1 MIETMQSST
10 VIPVSL
16 SAARAAMAEC
26 MLGEQSTQLR
36 VGDITLHP
44 HQRSAATRIQR
55 TIAECGGALLCDDV
69 GLGKTYVA
77 LAVATG
83 FEFVTVIAPASLA
96 DMWRHALGATRISA
110 EFISIESLGRAGAPD
125 RKRTLIIVDE
135 AHHFRNP
142 CTRRYAALARM
153 CMFAPVLL
161 LTATP
166 LHNTR
171 DDVSALAALFMGSR
185 AYSMTP
191 ADLTRIVVRRD
202 ASAQAGVHDIPVIEH
217 VPARVINTSETMLDM
232 IIALPP
238 PVPASDGSVA
248 ASLVVHGLVRQWAS
262 SNAALVGALKRRIA
276 RSHGLLVSL
285 DAGRYPT
292 AAELSAWVYTGDAV
306 QLAFAELLSPANIS
320 LVALATALREHV
332 SALTQLLDIA
342 RGLDDRALAGF
353 VREIRAAHPDEKII
367 AFSCYAETADSL
379 YRSLMH
385 DGHAALLTAR
395 GAMIASGPVSR
406 AEIME
411 QFEPCAS
418 AARPV
423 SEREEVN
430 LLIATD
436 LLSEGVNLQRASVIV
451 HLDLPWTAARLEQR
465 IGRLARIG
473 SPHERVISYSVN
485 PSPRAEAFL
494 HELEIITR
502 KSSLAGDIFGD
513 SAGSE
518 LPEQPS
524 RRAQITC
531 SEHTRTMMEQWRL
544 ATSAAASPRSERELV
559 IATAVASSFGAVGA
573 WVVDGD
579 STLLAYE
586 ESAGIVTDAPSIERY
601 IGAANVDDVA
611 SGAYATPP
619 DSAHVLRVLRAA
631 RAWYDQRRA
640 WLAVGGSDGFLIARS
655 DPRETQHSTGHST
668 RHGARRS
675 LARVADA
682 TSAGAGFSRRSG
694 SAAIAARLRQ
704 AAAAPLPL
712 AVEWSLESL
721 SESADEAA
729 VNTILDIVDR
739 ARPAASHT
747 REQGIRCVA
756 LIMLGPEHV

>member
-1 MIETMQSST
+1 
-10 VIPVSL
+10 
-16 SAARAAMAEC
+16 
-26 MLGEQSTQLR
+26 
-36 VGDITLHP
+36 
-44 HQRSAATRIQR
+44 
-55 TIAECGGALLCDDV
+55 
-69 GLGKTYVA
+69 
-77 LAVATG
+77 
-83 FEFVTVIAPASLA
+83 
-96 DMWRHALGATRISA
+96 
-110 EFISIESLGRAGAPD
+110 
-125 RKRTLIIVDE
+125 
-135 AHHFRNP
+135 
-142 CTRRYAALARM
+142 
-153 CMFAPVLL
+153 
-161 LTATP
+161 
-166 LHNTR
+166 
-171 DDVSALAALFMGSR
+171 
-185 AYSMTP
+185 
-191 ADLTRIVVRRD
+191 
-202 ASAQAGVHDIPVIEH
+202 
-217 VPARVINTSETMLDM
+217 
-232 IIALPP
+232 
-238 PVPASDGSVA
+238 
-248 ASLVVHGLVRQWAS
+248 
-262 SNAALVGALKRRIA
+262 
-276 RSHGLLVSL
+276 
-285 DAGRYPT
+285 
-292 AAELSAWVYTGDAV
+292 
-306 QLAFAELLSPANIS
+306 
-320 LVALATALREHV
+320 
-332 SALTQLLDIA
+332 
-342 RGLDDRALAGF
+342 
-353 VREIRAAHPDEKII
+353 
-367 AFSCYAETADSL
+367 
-379 YRSLMH
+379 
-385 DGHAALLTAR
+385 
-395 GAMIASGPVSR
+395 
-406 AEIME
+406 
-411 QFEPCAS
+411 
-418 AARPV
+418 
-423 SEREEVN
+423 VN

-465 IGRLARIG
+465 IGRLARSG
-473 SPHERVISYSVN
+473 SPHERGISYSVN

-655 DPRETQHSTGHST
+655 DPRETRHSTGHST

-756 LIMLGPEHV
+756 LIMLVPEHV